1 MKTEIIDRNAEYLGI
16 PRLLLMENAGRC
28 LAEKIVSIAETENE
42 KISIFCGSGGN
53 GGDGLVAAR
62 HLVNRGFKVEVFL
75 MTHPQR
81 IRSKETIKNWEI
93 INNMTYSDNLN
104 VNVVLDSSYL
114 PSSVDGIIV
123 DAMLGTGIKG
133 KIREPIRSAIKLIN
147 DSNAVV
153 VAVDVPSGLDP
164 TTGKISD
171 IAVKADYTITFHK
184 IKKGLDTKTAGKIIV
199 CDIGIP
205 KEAEV
210 FVGPGDLIRI
220 KRNPESH
227 KGENGK
233 VLIIGGSPVYSGAPA
248 LSGLAALQAGCDLV
262 TILCPKTAAPVIK
275 SYSPDLIVKEID
287 SDYVDKIDMELVEKS
302 DSIVIGPGL
311 EENPK
316 TRKAFK
322 FLIRE
327 IDDTTPIVIDADALK
342 LVEIEDIKDFENI
355 VLTPHLGEFKRLF
368 KISGKDLKS
377 KIKYVTSA
385 SKKINGVI
393 LLKGKIDIIAQNG
406 KIRLNRTGNP
416 GMTVGGTGDVL
427 SGIVASL
434 ISQKLRPFDAA
445 CLGAFINGKAGDLAS
460 EIYGYNFTA
469 TKMLKFIP
477 KAMKLK

>member
-1 MKTEIIDRNAEYLGI
+1 MTKLNMRPIKSFKIIWLINELLKGKNMKTEIIDRNAEYLGI

-184 IKKGLDTKTAGKIIV
+184 IKKD
-199 CDIGIP
+199 
-205 KEAEV
+205 
-210 FVGPGDLIRI
+210 
-220 KRNPESH
+220 
-227 KGENGK
+227 
-233 VLIIGGSPVYSGAPA
+233 
-248 LSGLAALQAGCDLV
+248 
-262 TILCPKTAAPVIK
+262 
-275 SYSPDLIVKEID
+275 
-287 SDYVDKIDMELVEKS
+287 
-302 DSIVIGPGL
+302 
-311 EENPK
+311 
-316 TRKAFK
+316 
-322 FLIRE
+322 
-327 IDDTTPIVIDADALK
+327 
-342 LVEIEDIKDFENI
+342 
-355 VLTPHLGEFKRLF
+355 
-368 KISGKDLKS
+368 
-377 KIKYVTSA
+377 
-385 SKKINGVI
+385 
-393 LLKGKIDIIAQNG
+393 
-406 KIRLNRTGNP
+406 
-416 GMTVGGTGDVL
+416 
-427 SGIVASL
+427 
-434 ISQKLRPFDAA
+434 
-445 CLGAFINGKAGDLAS
+445 
-460 EIYGYNFTA
+460 
-469 TKMLKFIP
+469 
-477 KAMKLK
+477 

>member
-1 MKTEIIDRNAEYLGI
+1 M
-16 PRLLLMENAGRC
+16 
-28 LAEKIVSIAETENE
+28 
-42 KISIFCGSGGN
+42 
-53 GGDGLVAAR
+53 AAR

-385 SKKINGVI
+385 SKK
-393 LLKGKIDIIAQNG
+393 
-406 KIRLNRTGNP
+406 
-416 GMTVGGTGDVL
+416 
-427 SGIVASL
+427 
-434 ISQKLRPFDAA
+434 
-445 CLGAFINGKAGDLAS
+445 
-460 EIYGYNFTA
+460 
-469 TKMLKFIP
+469 
-477 KAMKLK
+477 